1 MRFAVNR
8 VLTKKIYSVIIYD
21 ENNLRHTQRGCL
33 VSGDESI
40 LLTIR
45 GLLPSLTAREKKIA
59 HYVLRYPDEI
69 VKLSI
74 TELAEACDVS
84 DATIFRFCRKVGT
97 EGYQDFK
104 IALAKESVSPDSLVY
119 ADVVAADSLTTMAEK
134 IVEANVKAMRDTLKV
149 LEVEALGRALNAILA
164 ANRVQIYA
172 VGGSGVAAREL
183 QFKLMQLGINANA
196 FIDSQMQFISASLL
210 TDRDVGIAVSHS
222 GSKRHTVEALKLAK
236 ASGATTI
243 CITSHPASP
252 IAEVADIKLY
262 TSAWEDPVHDD
273 SPSVRNAQLALIDVI
288 YKGIM
293 MRAPQRARVSLSK
306 ANEAISTL

>member
-1 MRFAVNR
+1 
-8 VLTKKIYSVIIYD
+8 
-21 ENNLRHTQRGCL
+21 

-45 GLLPSLTAREKKIA
+45 GLLPSLTAGEKKIGN
-59 HYVLRYPDEI
+59 YILRHPDEV
-69 VKLSI
+69 VKFSI

-119 ADVVAADSLTTMAEK
+119 ADVIPEDSLVTMAEK
-134 IVEANVKAMRDTLKV
+134 IVEANVKALRDTLKV
-149 LEVEALGRALNAILA
+149 LDVEALDRALGAILA

-210 TDRDVGIAVSHS
+210 ANGDVGIAISHS
-222 GSKRHTVEALKLAK
+222 GTKRHTVEALKLAK

-252 IAEVADIKLY
+252 VAEIADIKLC
-262 TSAWEDPVHDD
+262 TSAWENLVHDD

-288 YKGIM
+288 YKGIL
-293 MRAPQRARVSLSK
+293 MRAPQRAQLSLSK
-306 ANEAISTL
+306 ANEAISTLQL

>member
-1 MRFAVNR
+1 VPG
-8 VLTKKIYSVIIYD
+8 D
-21 ENNLRHTQRGCL
+21 EN
-33 VSGDESI
+33 I

-45 GLLPSLTAREKKIA
+45 GLLPSLTTGEKKIGD
-59 HYVLRYPDEI
+59 YVLRHPDEV

-119 ADVVAADSLTTMAEK
+119 ADVIPEDSLLTMAEK
-134 IVEANVKAMRDTLKV
+134 IVEANVKALRDTLKV
-149 LEVEALGRALNAILA
+149 LEVEALDRALNAILA
-164 ANRVQIYA
+164 ANRVEIYA

-222 GSKRHTVEALKLAK
+222 GTKRHTVGALKLAK

-252 IAEVADIKLY
+252 IAEVADIKLC
-262 TSAWEDPVHDD
+262 TSAWENLVHDD

-288 YKGIM
+288 YEGIM
-293 MRAPQRARVSLSK
+293 MRAPQRAQVSLSK
-306 ANEAISTL
+306 ANEAIPTLQL

>member
-1 MRFAVNR
+1 M
-8 VLTKKIYSVIIYD
+8 
-21 ENNLRHTQRGCL
+21 
-33 VSGDESI
+33 
-40 LLTIR
+40 
-45 GLLPSLTAREKKIA
+45 PSLTAGEKKIGD
-59 HYVLRYPDEI
+59 YVLRYPDGV

-74 TELAEACDVS
+74 TELAEACGVS

-104 IALAKESVSPDSLVY
+104 IALAKELVSDGLVY
-119 ADVVAADSLTTMAEK
+119 ADVVPEDSLVTMAEK
-134 IVEANVKAMRDTLKV
+134 IVEANVKALRDTLKV
-149 LEVEALGRALNAILA
+149 LDVEALDRALDAILA

-210 TDRDVGIAVSHS
+210 TDADVGIAISHS
-222 GSKRHTVEALKLAK
+222 GTKRHTVEALKLAK

-243 CITSHPASP
+243 CVTSHPASP
-252 IAEVADIKLY
+252 AAEVADIKLC
-262 TSAWEDPVHDD
+262 TSAWENLVHDD

-288 YKGIM
+288 YKGII
-293 MRAPQRARVSLSK
+293 MREPQRTRVSLSK
-306 ANEAISTL
+306 ANAAISTLQL

>member
-1 MRFAVNR
+1 M
-8 VLTKKIYSVIIYD
+8 S
-21 ENNLRHTQRGCL
+21 E
-33 VSGDESI
+33 DESI

-45 GLLPSLTAREKKIA
+45 GLLPSLTTGEKKVGN
-59 HYVLRYPDEI
+59 YVLRYPDAV

-74 TELAEACDVS
+74 TELAEACGVS

-119 ADVVAADSLTTMAEK
+119 ADVIPEDSLLTMAEK
-134 IVEANVKAMRDTLKV
+134 IVEANVKALRDTLKV
-149 LEVEALGRALNAILA
+149 LDVESLDRALNAILA
-164 ANRVQIYA
+164 AGQVQIYA

-210 TDRDVGIAVSHS
+210 SKADVGIAISHS

-252 IAEVADIKLY
+252 IAKVADIKLY
-262 TSAWEDPVHDD
+262 TSAWEDLVHDD
-273 SPSVRNAQLALIDVI
+273 FPSVRNAQLTLIDVI
-288 YKGIM
+288 YEGILKK
-293 MRAPQRARVSLSK
+293 APQRAKASLFRT
-306 ANEAISTL
+306 NEAISTLQL